1 MVTSK
6 AIEKKLADL
15 RAASVEAGV
24 ELKRLDE
31 QIEQAKLQIGMDV
44 LAGKAADKSKLK
56 ELTEKRDELGM
67 RLSALAKKIKD
78 TQVELVEAQDAEYKA
93 KRAEYEAESEKQ
105 LVEIVKA
112 IYELNTQSA
121 KWMQLARESDRTL
134 RNAYGRGGI
143 DTHNLPVAEILNTT
157 DHWLHNYGSRKFA
170 ALLERAGVPN
180 YYERLRQAKENAEK
194 V

>member
-31 QIEQAKLQIGMDV
+31 AIEQAKLQIGMDV

-67 RLSALAKKIKD
+67 RLNALAKKIRD
-78 TQVELVEAQDAEYKA
+78 TQADVNVQM
-93 KRAEYEAESEKQ
+93 SC
-105 LVEIVKA
+105 
-112 IYELNTQSA
+112 
-121 KWMQLARESDRTL
+121 
-134 RNAYGRGGI
+134 G
-143 DTHNLPVAEILNTT
+143 
-157 DHWLHNYGSRKFA
+157 
-170 ALLERAGVPN
+170 
-180 YYERLRQAKENAEK
+180 
-194 V
+194 